1 MLSQVFAEFFF
12 FLLLDLVKVKCFE
25 AKLKLDGVLS
35 LEQLLSFYEYLE
47 FLVLLVDEL
56 LLDLRGAFFL
66 A

>member
-12 FLLLDLVKVKCFE
+12 FLLLDLVKVKC